1 MTALSAGPTVAA
13 ALLGAAGLTA
23 ALGLLGELH
32 GGWFGT
38 AAFAAGCW
46 ALGRRSRLPLAP
58 AIGLA
63 AWLFHNGFAEHRY
76 AELRWQG
83 WGFET
88 RHLAVFAGAALLAAL
103 TARVSR
109 RS

>member
-1 MTALSAGPTVAA
+1 MTAPSAGLSIVP

-23 ALGLLGELH
+23 ALGLVGELR

-46 ALGRRSRLPLAP
+46 ALGSRSRLPAAP
-58 AIGLA
+58 VIGLA

-88 RHLAVFAGAALLAAL
+88 RQFAVFAGTALLAAL
-103 TARVSR
+103 TARLSR
-109 RS
+109 RP